1 MLPRRAA
8 RPRGAVRALLRYAG
22 LGAGAAGAAWLLLGR
37 SRAPV
42 PPPTRLP
49 APPEPAPA
57 RTRVATFAPLP
68 SLEVEVEEAAT
79 CECGPGR
86 GSGARG
92 DRDVVYWHV
101 SKAAGTTMCLM
112 ALQNGEVVQTDT
124 KHESYA
130 SGECS
135 ETYGAYEREET
146 HPGRCHHD
154 CSPPT
159 KKARE
164 GIHFGDQAEQA
175 EALRA
180 SFEREGLTF
189 IAPEKQ
195 MSPHG
200 LEPPA
205 SVLSVIVLRE
215 PKARMISQYGQ
226 KLKVQDSQW
235 NTKVAGSWL
244 HMPEFPEPPPDL
256 LSFLQIY
263 YRAGFQDN
271 YMVRYLL
278 GLRNVDHVITAADLE
293 AAKAVLRDKLDL
305 VLVTERLDEAGC
317 LFKELGWKPE
327 VPRANVKAP
336 APSGGA
342 PEAVAQK
349 PEEEPAVAALL
360 EELNEF
366 DPHLYAYAVELFEEQ
381 LAACECCERREVG
394 AGEHWGA

>member
-8 RPRGAVRALLRYAG
+8 RPRGAVRALLRYGG
-22 LGAGAAGAAWLLLGR
+22 LGAAAAGAAWLLVGAL
-37 SRAPV
+37 APAAPA
-42 PPPTRLP
+42 PPPPARLP
-49 APPEPAPA
+49 APP
-57 RTRVATFAPLP
+57 RTPRVATFAPLP
-68 SLEVEVEEAAT
+68 ALRGPPAAEAAAAA
-79 CECGPGR
+79 CECGPR
-86 GSGARG
+86 RG
-92 DRDVVYWHV
+92 DRGVVYWHI

-164 GIHFGDQAEQA
+164 GLHFGDQAEQA

-180 SFEREGLTF
+180 SLEQEGLTF

-200 LEPPA
+200 WEPPA

-215 PKARMISQYGQ
+215 PKARMVSQYGQ

-256 LSFLQIY
+256 LTFLHIY

-271 YMVRYLL
+271 YMIRYLL
-278 GLRNVDHVITAADLE
+278 GLRNVEHVVTAADLE

-342 PEAVAQK
+342 PEAAAPK
-349 PEEEPAVAALL
+349 PEDEPAVAALL

-381 LAACECCERREVG
+381 LAACQCCERREVG